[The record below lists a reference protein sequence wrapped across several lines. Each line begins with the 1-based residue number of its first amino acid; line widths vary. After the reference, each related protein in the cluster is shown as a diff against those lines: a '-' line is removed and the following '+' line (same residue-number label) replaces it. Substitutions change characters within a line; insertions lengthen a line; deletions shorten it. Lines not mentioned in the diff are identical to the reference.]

1 MISVKKNTI
10 ALFKGVISRKSEAKG
25 RKQGKLKYES
35 FTDAVI
41 TEAGFSIHDD
51 NACNTMI
58 VRV

>member
-1 MISVKKNTI
+1 MI
-10 ALFKGVISRKSEAKG
+10 ALFKGVVSRKSETKG